1 MNQVTITE
9 AFAPLIGIR
18 LKTAK
23 NISINVRYNMNRGI
37 ALNLSNAQITELK
50 NSDITVD
57 IGFTKANFKIPFK
70 IGGSYKTLKNDLTFA
85 CALTVRDSK
94 TAQRSIKEIA
104 GLEVQEATVTQGNMN
119 FQIRPTVN
127 YVLNQRASLQFYFD
141 YMINSPYVSNSFR
154 RSTTAFGIQLRFA
167 LQ

>member
-1 MNQVTITE
+1 M
-9 AFAPLIGIR
+9 
-18 LKTAK
+18 
-23 NISINVRYNMNRGI
+23 RYNMNRGV

-70 IGGSYKTLKNDLTFA
+70 IRGSYKTLKNDLTFA
-85 CALTVRDSK
+85 CALTVRDTK
-94 TAQRSIKEIA
+94 TAQRSIKELS
-104 GLEVQEATVTQGNMN
+104 GVEVQEATITQGNMN
-119 FQIRPTVN
+119 FQIRPTIN

-154 RSTTAFGIQLRFA
+154 RSTTAFGIQFRIA